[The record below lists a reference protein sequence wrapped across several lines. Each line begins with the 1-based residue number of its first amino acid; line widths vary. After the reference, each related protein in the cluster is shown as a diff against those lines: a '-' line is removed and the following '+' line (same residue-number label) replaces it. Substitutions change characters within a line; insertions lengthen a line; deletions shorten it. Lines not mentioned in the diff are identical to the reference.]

1 MHKLLLAL
9 AEPNFCIKFVANVT
23 AMKKI
28 FLLFLCSMVALATE
42 AQVKWTEGSTDA
54 IHEQAVKSGKLVFI
68 DLYADW
74 CGPCQMMNN
83 RVFMD
88 REVGE
93 FFAQHFVAAK
103 YNIERPT
110 GRKLM
115 QLYGK
120 GSIPLYLVFNTEGE
134 LLGSILGASPKKEFL
149 HHLEQ
154 IIAQKKEAR

>member
-1 MHKLLLAL
+1 MKRLFLLLVLSL
-9 AEPNFCIKFVANVT
+9 AMTVA
-23 AMKKI
+23 
-28 FLLFLCSMVALATE
+28 E
-42 AQVKWTEGSTDA
+42 AQVRWIEGSTD
-54 IHEQAVKSGKLVFI
+54 EVREMAVKSDKLVFI

-83 RVFMD
+83 RVFT
-88 REVGE
+88 RKEVGD
-93 FFAQHFVAAK
+93 FFDRHFVAAK

-134 LLGSILGASPKKEFL
+134 LLGTILGAYPHEEFVQ
-149 HHLEQ
+149 HLER
-154 IIAQKKEAR
+154 IVKRKRVAKGN

>member
-1 MHKLLLAL
+1 MFAK
-9 AEPNFCIKFVANVT
+9 PNFCIKFAENVT

-83 RVFMD
+83 RVFTR
-88 REVGE
+88 REVGA
-93 FFAQHFVAAK
+93 FFDQHFIAAK

-120 GSIPLYLVFNTEGE
+120 GSIPLYLIFNPEGE
-134 LLGSILGASPKKEFL
+134 LLGSILGAYPAEEFL
-149 HHLEQ
+149 QHLARIVAKQ
-154 IIAQKKEAR
+154 KEAR